1 MIPGPDGRLLAVVVA
16 PDGPVR
22 EALRRAVA
30 AHPLL
35 VEAEAGPIALVCG
48 DAEPPPGARLRVDLG
63 PGEGVPVL
71 PEGGP
76 ERVYRAA
83 RLRAPGAIATALAL
97 ALLPLEG
104 RVAGRVPAFAVS
116 GALRG
121 PVPVGPYR
129 VLDHPDTND
138 VARLVSGVVV
148 DLVPFA
154 APVGTALWVAMRLP
168 PVPIALWTD
177 FYAGNPL
184 VEVVDRAPAAAEVEG
199 TPKAVVGVVGD
210 PGATAVIV
218 ALDRL
223 GRGSAAQAVA
233 LLNLAMGWPLD
244 LGLR

>member
-1 MIPGPDGRLLAVVVA
+1 MIPGPDGRLAVVVVA
-16 PDGPVR
+16 PEGPVR
-22 EALRRAVA
+22 EALRRAVD

-35 VEAEAGPIALVCG
+35 MEAEAGPIVLVTG
-48 DAEPPPGARLRVDLG
+48 DAEPPPGARLRIDLG
-63 PGEGVPVL
+63 PGEGVPVV

-76 ERVYRAA
+76 ERVYRAS
-83 RLRAPGAIATALAL
+83 RLRAPGPLATALAL

-104 RVAGRVPAFAVS
+104 RVAGRVPAFAVG

-129 VLDHPDTND
+129 VLDHPDADD

-154 APVGTALWVAMRLP
+154 APVGTALWVSIRLP
-168 PVPIALWTD
+168 PAPIALWSD

-184 VEVVDRAPAAAEVEG
+184 VEVVDRAPAAADVEG
-199 TPKAVVGVVGD
+199 TAKAVVGVVGD
-210 PGATAVIV
+210 AGATAVIV

-233 LLNLAMGWPLD
+233 LVNLALGWPLD